1 MHPASGHLHT
11 LEREKA
17 VSAVRLMRSLL
28 ATLLV
33 VGPAVGAAR
42 PQPPVA
48 LVIEVTGT
56 VEPALEPYSEV
67 ANKDN
72 FKLAGGAKVTF
83 LHYATCQEVVVSG
96 GRITFTAEAFRVEG
110 GDITNSSRVDC
121 PRSVTI
127 QPDAR
132 AGGVLV
138 RGLRASAVVTL
149 NPRPV
154 FVLAGTKATNFT
166 RIRIL
171 KDKRTIFEGK
181 LEGRRFAWPAG
192 EPPLAPG
199 KGYALDLLTAGSG
212 KPRTIAVEVVDQRGQ
227 SPLTLIRV
235 E

>member
-1 MHPASGHLHT
+1 MS
-11 LEREKA
+11 
-17 VSAVRLMRSLL
+17 VRSLIPP
-28 ATLLV
+28 LLTV
-33 VGPAVGAAR
+33 LWLWPAVGAAR

-56 VEPALEPYSEV
+56 IEPALEPYSEV

-72 FKLAGGAKVTF
+72 FKLAGGATVTF
-83 LHYATCQEVVVSG
+83 LHYATCQEVVVNG
-96 GRITFTAEAFRVEG
+96 GRITFTVGAFRVEG

-132 AGGVLV
+132 AGAVLL
-138 RGLRASAVVTL
+138 RGLRASAVVKL
-149 NPRPV
+149 NPRPT
-154 FVLAGTKATNFT
+154 FVLVGAKASNFV

-171 KDKRTIFEGK
+171 KDKRTFFEGK
-181 LEGRRFAWPAG
+181 LEGRRFAWPVGA
-192 EPPLAPG
+192 PPLAPS
-199 KGYALDLLTAGSG
+199 KGYALDLLTAGSS
-212 KPRTIAVEVVDQRGQ
+212 KPRTVAVEVVDQRGQ

>member
-1 MHPASGHLHT
+1 M
-11 LEREKA
+11 
-17 VSAVRLMRSLL
+17 SAVRLMGSLF

-33 VGPAVGAAR
+33 MAPAVGAAP

-67 ANKDN
+67 ADKDN
-72 FKLAGGAKVTF
+72 VKLAGGARLTF
-83 LHYATCQEVVVSG
+83 LHYATCQEVTVSG
-96 GRITFTAEAFRVEG
+96 GRITFTVGTFSVEG
-110 GDITNSSRVDC
+110 GGITHSSRVDC

-127 QPDAR
+127 QPDAVAGAVLFRSFR
-132 AGGVLV
+132 A
-138 RGLRASAVVTL
+138 RTVVTL

-154 FVLAGTKATNFT
+154 FVLVGTKATNFT

-171 KDKRTIFEGK
+171 RDKKTIFEGK
-181 LEGRRFAWPAG
+181 IEGRRFAWPEG

-199 KGYALDLLTAGSG
+199 WVYALDLLTAGGG
-212 KPRTIAVEVVDQRGQ
+212 KPRTVAVEVVDQRGR

-235 E
+235 D

>member
-1 MHPASGHLHT
+1 M
-11 LEREKA
+11 
-17 VSAVRLMRSLL
+17 SAVRLMGSLF

-33 VGPAVGAAR
+33 MAPAVGAAP

-67 ANKDN
+67 ADKDN
-72 FKLAGGAKVTF
+72 VKLAAGARLTF
-83 LHYATCQEVVVSG
+83 LHYATCQEVAVSG

-110 GDITNSSRVDC
+110 GGITHSSRVDC

-127 QPDAR
+127 QPDAVAGAVLFRGVR
-132 AGGVLV
+132 A
-138 RGLRASAVVTL
+138 RTVVTL

-154 FVLAGTKATNFT
+154 FVLVGAKATNFT

-171 KDKRTIFEGK
+171 RDKKTIFEGK
-181 LEGRRFAWPAG
+181 IEGRRFAWPEG

-199 KGYALDLLTAGSG
+199 WVYALDLLTAGGG
-212 KPRTIAVEVVDQRGQ
+212 KPRTVAVEVVDQRGR

-235 E
+235 D

>member
-1 MHPASGHLHT
+1 M
-11 LEREKA
+11 
-17 VSAVRLMRSLL
+17 SAVRLMGSLF

-33 VGPAVGAAR
+33 MAPAVGAAP

-67 ANKDN
+67 ADKDN
-72 FKLAGGAKVTF
+72 VKLAGGARLTF
-83 LHYATCQEVVVSG
+83 LHYATCQEVAVSG

-110 GDITNSSRVDC
+110 GDITHSSRVDC

-127 QPDAR
+127 QPDAV
-132 AGGVLV
+132 AGAVLF
-138 RGLRASAVVTL
+138 RSFGARTVVTL
-149 NPRPV
+149 DPRPV
-154 FVLAGTKATNFT
+154 FVLVGAKATNFT

-171 KDKRTIFEGK
+171 RDKKTIFEGK
-181 LEGRRFAWPAG
+181 IEGRRFAWPEG

-199 KGYALDLLTAGSG
+199 WVYALDLLTAGGG
-212 KPRTIAVEVVDQRGQ
+212 KPRTVAVEVVDQRGR

-235 E
+235 D